1 MQTRFSLTHGDFH
14 HFQKLVARRIAL
26 RIGNYSLLGACQL
39 GVWVLIGLAVASFFR
54 LVEDHPDLAWPMRVF
69 GVFAGLALL
78 AVMLMPYL
86 QQALIRKH
94 LLMAQGSFL
103 AEQTVTLSEVMLRI
117 DASRGSAEVL
127 WSGFLDAAQDERNY
141 YFFLDT
147 AQAVI
152 IPKAEATGEFKALL
166 ERQLQ
171 AIGQQAESGG

>member
-1 MQTRFSLTHGDFH
+1 MQTRFSLTHDDFH
-14 HFQKLVARRIAL
+14 HFQKLIARRIAL

-54 LVEDHPDLAWPMRVF
+54 LLEDHPDMAWSIRIF
-69 GVFAGLALL
+69 GVFTGLALL
-78 AVMLMPYL
+78 AVMSMPYL

-94 LLMAQGSFL
+94 LLMDQGSFL
-103 AEQTVTLSEVMLRI
+103 AEQTVTLSETMLRI
-117 DASRGSAEVL
+117 DASRGSADVL

-152 IPKAEATGEFKALL
+152 IPKAAATGEFQALL

-171 AIGQQAESGG
+171 AIGQQAKAGV